1 MTDPIK
7 VLSRAK
13 TQLMLHHPF
22 FGSLAMSLPFVEDT
36 SIDTMCTDGKQ
47 IRYSPD
53 FILAHTPEQITG
65 VVAHEVMHVTNKHPL
80 REGKRDHR
88 LWNIATDYAINP
100 IIVEAGL
107 ELPDGGLL
115 DPQFK
120 GMSAEKIYTLLQSGE
135 GEIPEGEGW
144 SFGEIESPS
153 NDDGSAMSDS
163 EMDQLE
169 TEINVKVLSAHANA
183 KMRGKVPAGIEGL
196 IDEMST
202 PQVDWRDK
210 LRVFVGGDQ
219 PDDFT
224 WAKPNKKFMPHG
236 IYLPTVE
243 HFGAGDIVIGC
254 DTSASVSDDDLKVFL
269 GEINGMAQDMQPRS
283 ITVIGCDAK
292 VQSVDYYG
300 QGEDVQSINSKGRG
314 GTEVTPVFDYIEEHG
329 LPCDSFIYFSDMY
342 VHDFPAN
349 APDYPVLWVSTG
361 ATDAPWGEVVK
372 ASL

>member
-1 MTDPIK
+1 MTDAIK

-22 FGSLAMSLPFVEDT
+22 FGSLAMSLPFIEDT
-36 SIDTMCTDGKQ
+36 GIETMCTNGKE

-53 FILAHTPEQITG
+53 FVLAHTPEQITG

-88 LWNIATDYAINP
+88 LWNMATDYAINP
-100 IIVEAGL
+100 IIIDAGL
-107 ELPDGGLL
+107 ELPKDGLL

-135 GEIPEGEGW
+135 GETPEGDSW
-144 SFGEIESPS
+144 SFGEIEAPT
-153 NDDGSAMSDS
+153 NDDGSAMTDS

-196 IDEMST
+196 IEEMST

-254 DTSASVSDDDLKVFL
+254 DTSASVSDEELAVFL

-342 VHDFPAN
+342 VYDFPDH

-372 ASL
+372 ADF

>member
-1 MTDPIK
+1 MTDATNM
-7 VLSRAK
+7 LSRPK

-22 FGSLAMSLPFVEDT
+22 FGSLAMSTPFIEDT
-36 SIDTMCTDGKQ
+36 GIDTMCTNGKW
-47 IRYSPD
+47 IKFNPD
-53 FILAHTPEQITG
+53 YVRSISGDETTG
-65 VVAHEVMHVTNKHPL
+65 VVAHEVMHITNKHPL
-80 REGKRDHR
+80 RMGNRDHR
-88 LWNIATDYAINP
+88 LWNIATDYAINI
-100 IIVEAGL
+100 IIVDAGL
-107 ELPDGGLL
+107 QLPKGALVDE
-115 DPQFK
+115 QCR
-120 GMSAEKIYTLLQSGE
+120 GMSAEKIYNLMQSGE
-135 GEIPEGEGW
+135 LPIPMDDGW
-144 SFGEIESPS
+144 SFGEIEAPT
-153 NDDGSAMSDS
+153 NDDGSAMTDS

-236 IYLPTVE
+236 IYLPNVE
-243 HFGAGDIVIGC
+243 HFGAGDLVIGC
-254 DTSASVSDDDLKVFL
+254 DTSASVSDEELAVFL
-269 GEINGMAQDMQPRS
+269 GEINGLAQDMQPRS

-314 GTEVTPVFDYIEEHG
+314 GTEGTPVFDYIEEHG
-329 LPCDSFIYFSDMY
+329 LPCDSFIYFSDMCVY
-342 VHDFPAN
+342 DFPAN

-372 ASL
+372 ANL

>member
-1 MTDPIK
+1 MTDATNM
-7 VLSRAK
+7 LSRPK

-22 FGSLAMSLPFVEDT
+22 FGSLAMSTPFIEDT
-36 SIDTMCTDGKQ
+36 GIDTMCTNGKW
-47 IRYSPD
+47 IKFNPD
-53 FILAHTPEQITG
+53 YVRSISGDETTG
-65 VVAHEVMHVTNKHPL
+65 VVAHEVMHITNKHPL
-80 REGKRDHR
+80 RMGNRDHR
-88 LWNIATDYAINP
+88 LWNIATDYAINI
-100 IIVEAGL
+100 IIVDAGL
-107 ELPDGGLL
+107 QLPKGALVDE
-115 DPQFK
+115 QCR
-120 GMSAEKIYTLLQSGE
+120 GMSAEKIYNLMQSGE
-135 GEIPEGEGW
+135 LPIPMDDGW
-144 SFGEIESPS
+144 SFGEIEAPT
-153 NDDGSAMSDS
+153 NDDGSAMTDS

-254 DTSASVSDDDLKVFL
+254 DTSAPVSDEELAVFL
-269 GEINGMAQDMQPRS
+269 GEINGLAQDMQPRS

-329 LPCDSFIYFSDMY
+329 LPCDSFIYFSDMCVY
-342 VHDFPAN
+342 DFPAN

-361 ATDAPWGEVVK
+361 ATDAPWGELVK
-372 ASL
+372 ANL

>member
-53 FILAHTPEQITG
+53 FVLAHTPEQITG
-65 VVAHEVMHVTNKHPL
+65 VVAHEVMHVTNRHPL
-80 REGKRDHR
+80 REGNRDHR

-107 ELPDGGLL
+107 KLPDGGLL

-135 GEIPEGEGW
+135 GEIPEGDGW

-196 IDEMST
+196 IEEMST

-224 WAKPNKKFMPHG
+224 WAKPNKKFMPHD

-314 GTEVTPVFDYIEEHG
+314 GTEVTPVFDYIEQHG

-342 VHDFPAN
+342 VYDFPKT

>member
-53 FILAHTPEQITG
+53 FVLAHTPEQITG
-65 VVAHEVMHVTNKHPL
+65 VVAHEVMHVTNRHPL
-80 REGKRDHR
+80 REGNRDHR

-107 ELPDGGLL
+107 KLPDGGLL

-135 GEIPEGEGW
+135 GEIPEGDGW

-196 IDEMST
+196 IEEMST

-224 WAKPNKKFMPHG
+224 WAKPNKKFMPHD

-314 GTEVTPVFDYIEEHG
+314 GTEVTPVFNYIEEHG

-342 VHDFPAN
+342 VYDFPKT

>member
-1 MTDPIK
+1 MTDATNM
-7 VLSRAK
+7 LSRPK
-13 TQLMLHHPF
+13 TQLMLHPPF
-22 FGSLAMSLPFVEDT
+22 FGSLAMSTPFIEDT
-36 SIDTMCTDGKQ
+36 GIDTMCTNGKW
-47 IRYSPD
+47 IKFNPD
-53 FILAHTPEQITG
+53 YVRSISGDETTG
-65 VVAHEVMHVTNKHPL
+65 VVAHEVMHITNKHPL
-80 REGKRDHR
+80 RMGNRDHR
-88 LWNIATDYAINP
+88 LWNIATDYAINI
-100 IIVEAGL
+100 IIVDAGL
-107 ELPDGGLL
+107 QLPKGALVDE
-115 DPQFK
+115 QCR
-120 GMSAEKIYTLLQSGE
+120 GMSAEKIYNLMQSGE
-135 GEIPEGEGW
+135 LPIPMDDGW
-144 SFGEIESPS
+144 SFGEIEAPT
-153 NDDGSAMSDS
+153 NDDGSAMTDS

-196 IDEMST
+196 IEEMST

-236 IYLPTVE
+236 IYLPNVE

-254 DTSASVSDDDLKVFL
+254 DTSASVSNEELAVFL

-342 VHDFPAN
+342 VYDFPAN

-361 ATDAPWGEVVK
+361 ATDAPWGELVK
-372 ASL
+372 ANL

>member
-1 MTDPIK
+1 MTDATNM
-7 VLSRAK
+7 LSRPK

-22 FGSLAMSLPFVEDT
+22 FGSLAMSTPFIDDT
-36 SIDTMCTDGKQ
+36 GNDTMCTNGKW
-47 IRYSPD
+47 ITFNPD
-53 FILAHTPEQITG
+53 YVRSISGDETTG
-65 VVAHEVMHVTNKHPL
+65 VVAHEVMHITNKHPL
-80 REGKRDHR
+80 RMGNRDHR
-88 LWNIATDYAINP
+88 LWNIATDYAINI
-100 IIVEAGL
+100 IIVDAGL
-107 ELPDGGLL
+107 QLPKGALVDE
-115 DPQFK
+115 QCR
-120 GMSAEKIYTLLQSGE
+120 GMSAEKIYNLMQSGE
-135 GEIPEGEGW
+135 LPIPMDDGW
-144 SFGEIESPS
+144 SFGEIEAPT
-153 NDDGSAMSDS
+153 NDDGSAMTDS

-254 DTSASVSDDDLKVFL
+254 DTSASVSDEELAVFL

-329 LPCDSFIYFSDMY
+329 LPCDSFIYFSDMCVY
-342 VHDFPAN
+342 DFPAN

-372 ASL
+372 ANL

>member
-1 MTDPIK
+1 MTDAIK

-22 FGSLAMSLPFVEDT
+22 FGSLAMSLPFIEDT
-36 SIDTMCTDGKQ
+36 GIDTMCTNGKE

-53 FILAHTPEQITG
+53 FVLAHTPEQITG

-100 IIVEAGL
+100 IIIDAGL
-107 ELPDGGLL
+107 ELPRDGLH
-115 DPQFK
+115 DPRFK

-135 GEIPEGEGW
+135 GKIPEDDGW
-144 SFGEIESPS
+144 SFGEIEAPT

-196 IDEMST
+196 IEEMST

-254 DTSASVSDDDLKVFL
+254 DTSASVSDKELALFL
-269 GEINGMAQDMQPRS
+269 GEINGLAQDMQPRS

-342 VHDFPAN
+342 VYDFPAN

-372 ASL
+372 ADL

>member
-1 MTDPIK
+1 MTDATNM
-7 VLSRAK
+7 LSRPK

-22 FGSLAMSLPFVEDT
+22 FGSLAMSTPFIEDT
-36 SIDTMCTDGKQ
+36 GIDTMCTNGKW
-47 IRYSPD
+47 IKFNPD
-53 FILAHTPEQITG
+53 YVRSISGDETTG
-65 VVAHEVMHVTNKHPL
+65 VVAHEVMHITNKHPL
-80 REGKRDHR
+80 RMGNRDHR
-88 LWNIATDYAINP
+88 LWNIATDYAINI
-100 IIVEAGL
+100 IIVDAGL
-107 ELPDGGLL
+107 QLPKGALVDE
-115 DPQFK
+115 QCR
-120 GMSAEKIYTLLQSGE
+120 GMSAEKIYNLMQSGE
-135 GEIPEGEGW
+135 LPIPMDDGW
-144 SFGEIESPS
+144 SFGEIETPT
-153 NDDGSAMSDS
+153 NDDGSAMTDS

-210 LRVFVGGDQ
+210 LRGFVGGDQ

-254 DTSASVSDDDLKVFL
+254 DTSASVSDEELAVFL
-269 GEINGMAQDMQPRS
+269 GEINGLAQDMQPRS

-329 LPCDSFIYFSDMY
+329 VPCDSFIYFSDMCVY
-342 VHDFPAN
+342 DFPAN

-372 ASL
+372 ANL

>member
-1 MTDPIK
+1 MTDATNM
-7 VLSRAK
+7 LSRPK

-22 FGSLAMSLPFVEDT
+22 FGSLAMSTPFIEDT
-36 SIDTMCTDGKQ
+36 GIDTMCTNGKW
-47 IRYSPD
+47 IKFNPD
-53 FILAHTPEQITG
+53 YVRSISGDETTG
-65 VVAHEVMHVTNKHPL
+65 VVAHEVMHITNKHPL
-80 REGKRDHR
+80 RMGNRDHR
-88 LWNIATDYAINP
+88 LWNIATDYAINI
-100 IIVEAGL
+100 IIVDAGL
-107 ELPDGGLL
+107 QLPKGALVDE
-115 DPQFK
+115 QCR
-120 GMSAEKIYTLLQSGE
+120 GMSAEKIYNLMQSGE
-135 GEIPEGEGW
+135 LPIPMDDGW
-144 SFGEIESPS
+144 SFGEIEAPT
-153 NDDGSAMSDS
+153 NDDGSAMTDS

-236 IYLPTVE
+236 IYLPNVE

-254 DTSASVSDDDLKVFL
+254 DTSASVSDEELALFL

-292 VQSVDYYG
+292 VLSVDYYG

-342 VHDFPAN
+342 VYDFPAN

-361 ATDAPWGEVVK
+361 ATDAPWGELVK
-372 ASL
+372 ATL

>member
-1 MTDPIK
+1 MTDATNM
-7 VLSRAK
+7 LSRPK

-22 FGSLAMSLPFVEDT
+22 FGSLAMSTPFIEDT
-36 SIDTMCTDGKQ
+36 GIDTMCTNGKW
-47 IRYSPD
+47 IKFNPD
-53 FILAHTPEQITG
+53 YVRSISGDETTG
-65 VVAHEVMHVTNKHPL
+65 VVAHEVMHITNKHPL
-80 REGKRDHR
+80 RMGNRDHR
-88 LWNIATDYAINP
+88 LWNIATDYAINI
-100 IIVEAGL
+100 IIVDAGL
-107 ELPDGGLL
+107 QLPKGALVDE
-115 DPQFK
+115 QCR
-120 GMSAEKIYTLLQSGE
+120 GMSAEKIYNLMQSGE
-135 GEIPEGEGW
+135 LPIPMDDGW
-144 SFGEIESPS
+144 SFGEIEAPT
-153 NDDGSAMSDS
+153 NDDGSAMTDS

-254 DTSASVSDDDLKVFL
+254 DTSASVSDEELAVFL

-329 LPCDSFIYFSDMY
+329 LPCDSFIYFSDMCVY
-342 VHDFPAN
+342 DFPAN

-372 ASL
+372 ANL

>member
-53 FILAHTPEQITG
+53 FVLAHTPEQITG

-80 REGKRDHR
+80 REGNRDHR

-107 ELPDGGLL
+107 KLPDGGLL

-135 GEIPEGEGW
+135 GEIPEGDGW

-196 IDEMST
+196 IEEMST

-224 WAKPNKKFMPHG
+224 WAKPNKKFMPHD

-314 GTEVTPVFDYIEEHG
+314 GTEVTPVFDYIEQHG

-342 VHDFPAN
+342 VYDFPKT

>member
-1 MTDPIK
+1 MTDATNM
-7 VLSRAK
+7 LSRPK

-22 FGSLAMSLPFVEDT
+22 FGSLAMSTPFIEDT
-36 SIDTMCTDGKQ
+36 GIDTMCTNGKW
-47 IRYSPD
+47 IKFNPD
-53 FILAHTPEQITG
+53 YVRSISGDETTG
-65 VVAHEVMHVTNKHPL
+65 VVAHEVMHITNKHPL
-80 REGKRDHR
+80 RMGNRDHR
-88 LWNIATDYAINP
+88 LWNIATDYAINI
-100 IIVEAGL
+100 IIVDAGL
-107 ELPDGGLL
+107 QLPKGALVDE
-115 DPQFK
+115 QCR
-120 GMSAEKIYTLLQSGE
+120 GMSAEKIYNLMQSGE
-135 GEIPEGEGW
+135 LPIPMDDGW
-144 SFGEIESPS
+144 SFGEIEAPT

-183 KMRGKVPAGIEGL
+183 KMRGKLPAGIDGL

-236 IYLPTVE
+236 IYLPNVE
-243 HFGAGDIVIGC
+243 HFGAGDLVIGC
-254 DTSASVSDDDLKVFL
+254 DTSASVSDEELAVFL
-269 GEINGMAQDMQPRS
+269 GEINGLAQDMQPRS

-329 LPCDSFIYFSDMY
+329 LPCDSFIYFSDMCVY
-342 VHDFPAN
+342 DFPAN

-372 ASL
+372 ANL

>member
-1 MTDPIK
+1 MTDATNM
-7 VLSRAK
+7 LSRPK

-22 FGSLAMSLPFVEDT
+22 FGSLAMSTPFLEDT
-36 SIDTMCTDGKQ
+36 GIDTMCTNGKW
-47 IRYSPD
+47 IKFNPD
-53 FILAHTPEQITG
+53 YVRSISGDETTG
-65 VVAHEVMHVTNKHPL
+65 VVAHEVMHITNKHPL
-80 REGKRDHR
+80 RMGNRDHR
-88 LWNIATDYAINP
+88 LWNIATDYAINI
-100 IIVEAGL
+100 IIVDAGL
-107 ELPDGGLL
+107 QLPKGALVDE
-115 DPQFK
+115 QCR
-120 GMSAEKIYTLLQSGE
+120 GMSAEKIYNLMQSGE
-135 GEIPEGEGW
+135 LPIPMDDGW
-144 SFGEIESPS
+144 SFGEIEAPT
-153 NDDGSAMSDS
+153 NDDGSAMTDS

-196 IDEMST
+196 IEEMST

-236 IYLPTVE
+236 IYLPNVE

-254 DTSASVSDDDLKVFL
+254 DTSASVSNEELAVFL

-292 VQSVDYYG
+292 VQSVDFYG
-300 QGEDVQSINSKGRG
+300 HGEDVQSINSKGRG

-342 VHDFPAN
+342 VYDFPAN

-372 ASL
+372 ANL

>member
-1 MTDPIK
+1 MTDATNM
-7 VLSRAK
+7 LSRPK

-22 FGSLAMSLPFVEDT
+22 FGSLAMSTPFIEDT
-36 SIDTMCTDGKQ
+36 GIDTMCTNGKW
-47 IRYSPD
+47 IKFNPD
-53 FILAHTPEQITG
+53 YVRSISGDETTG
-65 VVAHEVMHVTNKHPL
+65 VVAHEVMHITNKHPL
-80 REGKRDHR
+80 RMGNRDHR
-88 LWNIATDYAINP
+88 LWNIATDYAINI
-100 IIVEAGL
+100 IIVDAGL
-107 ELPDGGLL
+107 QLPKGALVDE
-115 DPQFK
+115 QCR
-120 GMSAEKIYTLLQSGE
+120 GMSAEKIYNLMQSGE
-135 GEIPEGEGW
+135 LPIPMDDGW
-144 SFGEIESPS
+144 SFGEIEAPT
-153 NDDGSAMSDS
+153 NDDGSAMTDS

-254 DTSASVSDDDLKVFL
+254 DTSASVSDEELAVFL
-269 GEINGMAQDMQPRS
+269 GEINGLAQDMQPRS

-329 LPCDSFIYFSDMY
+329 LPCDSFIYFSDMCVY
-342 VHDFPAN
+342 DFPAN

-372 ASL
+372 ANL

>member
-1 MTDPIK
+1 MTDAVK

-22 FGSLAMSLPFVEDT
+22 FGSLAMSLPFIEDT
-36 SIDTMCTDGKQ
+36 GIETMCTDGKQ

-53 FILAHTPEQITG
+53 FVLAHTPEQITG

-100 IIVEAGL
+100 IIIDAGL
-107 ELPDGGLL
+107 QLPEDGLL

-135 GEIPEGEGW
+135 GEIPEGEEW
-144 SFGEIESPS
+144 SFGEIEAPT
-153 NDDGSAMSDS
+153 NDDGSAMTDS

-196 IDEMST
+196 IEEMST

-236 IYLPTVE
+236 IYLPNVE

-254 DTSASVSDDDLKVFL
+254 DTSASVSDEELAVFL

-342 VHDFPAN
+342 VYDFPAN
-349 APDYPVLWVSTG
+349 APHYPVLWVSTG

-372 ASL
+372 ADL

>member
-1 MTDPIK
+1 MMNATNM
-7 VLSRAK
+7 LSRPK
-13 TQLMLHHPF
+13 TQLMLHSPF
-22 FGSLAMSLPFVEDT
+22 FGAMSMSTPCVEDCGIST
-36 SIDTMCTDGKQ
+36 ACTNGKWIKYNPDYLRSI
-47 IRYSPD
+47 S
-53 FILAHTPEQITG
+53 ENEVTG
-65 VVAHEVMHVTNKHPL
+65 VVIHEVMHITNKHPL
-80 REGKRDHR
+80 RMGNRDPR
-88 LWNIATDYAINP
+88 VWNIAADKAIN
-100 IIVEAGL
+100 IIIIDAGY
-107 ELPDGGLL
+107 ELPEGALI
-115 DPQFK
+115 DPDCR
-120 GMSAEKIYTLLQSGE
+120 GMSAEKIYNLMMSGE
-135 GEIPEGEGW
+135 MPIPEGDEW
-144 SFGEIESPS
+144 SFGEIEAPT
-153 NDDGSAMSDS
+153 NDDGSAMSES
-163 EMDQLE
+163 QMDQLE
-169 TEINVKVLSAHANA
+169 SDINVKVLSAYANA

-236 IYLPTVE
+236 IYLPNVE

-254 DTSASVSDDDLKVFL
+254 DTSASVSNEELAVFL

-292 VQSVDYYG
+292 VQSVDFYG
-300 QGEDVQSINSKGRG
+300 HGEDVQSINSKGRG

-342 VHDFPAN
+342 VYDFPAN

-372 ASL
+372 ANL

>member
-53 FILAHTPEQITG
+53 FVLAHTPEQITG
-65 VVAHEVMHVTNKHPL
+65 VVAHEVMHVTNRHPL
-80 REGKRDHR
+80 REGNRDHR

-135 GEIPEGEGW
+135 GEIPEGDGW
-144 SFGEIESPS
+144 SFGEIEAPS

-224 WAKPNKKFMPHG
+224 WAKPNKKFMPHD

-254 DTSASVSDDDLKVFL
+254 DTSASVSDDDLKLFL

-314 GTEVTPVFDYIEEHG
+314 GTEVTPVFDYIEQHG

-342 VHDFPAN
+342 VYDFPAN

>member
-1 MTDPIK
+1 MTDVIK

-36 SIDTMCTDGKQ
+36 DIDTMCTNGKQ

-53 FILAHTPEQITG
+53 FVLAHTPEQITG
-65 VVAHEVMHVTNKHPL
+65 VVAHEGMHVSNKHPL
-80 REGKRDHR
+80 RMGKRDHR
-88 LWNIATDYAINP
+88 LWNIATDLAING
-100 IIVEAGL
+100 IIIGAGL
-107 ELPDGGLL
+107 ELPTSALI

-120 GMSAEKIYTLLQSGE
+120 DMSAERIYTLLQSDGGE
-135 GEIPEGEGW
+135 LPLGEGW
-144 SFGEIESPS
+144 SFGEIEAPT
-153 NDDGSAMSDS
+153 NDDGSAMTDS

-169 TEINVKVLSAHANA
+169 REINVKVLTAHANA
-183 KMRGKVPAGIEGL
+183 KMRGKLPAGIDGL
-196 IDEMST
+196 IEEMST

-236 IYLPTVE
+236 IYLPNVE

-254 DTSASVSDDDLKVFL
+254 DTSASVSDEELAVFL

-342 VHDFPAN
+342 VYDFPAH

-372 ASL
+372 ADL

>member
-53 FILAHTPEQITG
+53 FVLAHTPEQITG
-65 VVAHEVMHVTNKHPL
+65 VVAHEVMHVTNRHPL
-80 REGKRDHR
+80 REGNRDHR

-135 GEIPEGEGW
+135 GEIPEGDGW
-144 SFGEIESPS
+144 SFGEIEAPS

-183 KMRGKVPAGIEGL
+183 KMRGKVPAGIEDL

-224 WAKPNKKFMPHG
+224 WAKPNKKFMPHD

-314 GTEVTPVFDYIEEHG
+314 GTEVTPVFDYIEQHG

-342 VHDFPAN
+342 VYDFPKT